1 VLPAFN
7 YPLVIVSFNKHICL
21 FLWGKLGKI
30 MECFKK
36 NIPETVFLV
45 LLVSLNVS
53 VSTTSNIISITK
65 CCAVN
70 ESYVIGF
77 DSCQAVSN
85 NNSSGTIFQHYDPP
99 IYSIIISNENRTL
112 IEDASSRIQLEIN
125 LSTCP
130 DGFVYNVSTDFFL
143 YENGSLSIPQF
154 GVWRNFGEF
163 CIDEFDP
170 LEPVKVT
177 ARFCVPD
184 PCLGVNCIRK
194 CCPEGMELYIGDSIN
209 CRVTEDPTI
218 VFDHFALQ
226 NLSEASPD
234 SYVVRN
240 GVAPKCEIDL
250 LDYNWNSEIIKPFSI
265 MKNGSMSIISNNF
278 LEKNHVMDDYC
289 IDFKTDFDPNQTVI
303 SFKKLFLNYLNF

>member
-1 VLPAFN
+1 MSFMGLLETLLILAI
-7 YPLVIVSFNKHICL
+7 LVSFQI
-21 FLWGKLGKI
+21 
-30 MECFKK
+30 
-36 NIPETVFLV
+36 
-45 LLVSLNVS
+45 S
-53 VSTTSNIISITK
+53 VSTTSKIIQLTK
-65 CCAVN
+65 CCALN

-77 DSCQAVSN
+77 DSCQAFSSN
-85 NNSSGTIFQHYDPP
+85 DSSSAIFQKYDPP
-99 IYSIIISNENRTL
+99 IYSIISNENRTL
-112 IEDASSRIQLEIN
+112 IEDASSQIQLEIN

-130 DGFVYNVSTDFFL
+130 DGFVHNVSTDFFL
-143 YENGSLSIPQF
+143 YENGTLSIPQF
-154 GVWRNFGEF
+154 GIWRTRGEF
-163 CIDEFDP
+163 CIDENETFDP

-278 LEKNHVMDDYC
+278 LETNHVMDDYC
-289 IDFKTDFDPNQTVI
+289 IDFKTDFNPNQTVI
-303 SFKKLFLNYLNF
+303 SFQKLFP